1 MTFYV
6 QMYWVINYDSL
17 KKLLT
22 VTNDTDKHLF
32 MCSIK
37 IIKSNF
43 EELLWSIG
51 QAKSICFTVSKFL
64 RTVELKRSVFGLG

>member
-1 MTFYV
+1 
-6 QMYWVINYDSL
+6 
-17 KKLLT
+17 
-22 VTNDTDKHLF
+22 

-51 QAKSICFTVSKFL
+51 QAKSICFTVSKFYGQF
-64 RTVELKRSVFGLG
+64 RVEEIGFWFGLERLAIFAPATFDRDRSIA